1 MERECDNC
9 GEIYNAKPADIKRGW
24 GLTCSKKCAAEKRE
38 KSKPDYDKNKVRKN
52 NIKRELWHSKV
63 RKAYESMENK
73 IRQKYPKWTDDQVWE
88 EMYKKTNDDVF
99 LSKEAKD
106 LFIF

>member
-1 MERECDNC
+1 MKRNCDNC
-9 GEIYNAKPADIKRGW
+9 GTEYEAKPDDVKRGW

-38 KSKPDYDKNKVRKN
+38 KSRDDYDKEKVRKN

-73 IRQKYPKWTDDQVWE
+73 IRQKNPKWSDDQVWE
-88 EMYKKTNDDVF
+88 EMYKLTKDDVF
-99 LSKEAKD
+99 LTKEVREV
-106 LFIF
+106 FIF